1 MTLPFPQAILFAD
14 KMRSSLRV
22 SLSATAGFRRIHT
35 SAPIN
40 NATPPPTLEDLK
52 RLLDASNAKL
62 VARLEALHNGWFRS
76 NERTIYASLGAGL
89 AALAYSNHS
98 KMERKDAEMR
108 LIIQMKDAE
117 IRSLDRWQRVE
128 VVAEKAGAVAGATR
142 NLPAGTMSRDVHA
155 ERAKLNAQCSTP
167 ADGGDTKP
175 LR

>member
-1 MTLPFPQAILFAD
+1 
-14 KMRSSLRV
+14 MRSSLRV

-52 RLLDASNAKL
+52 RLLEASNAKL
-62 VARLEALHNGWFRS
+62 EARLEALHNGWFRS
-76 NERTIYASLGAGL
+76 NERIIYASLGAGL
-89 AALAYSNHS
+89 AALAYSNHL

-117 IRSLDRWQRVE
+117 IRSLDRWQRVG
-128 VVAEKAGAVAGATR
+128 VVAEKAGDVAGATR
-142 NLPAGTMSRDVHA
+142 DLPAGAMSTYVYA

-167 ADGGDTKP
+167 ADGGDTKL